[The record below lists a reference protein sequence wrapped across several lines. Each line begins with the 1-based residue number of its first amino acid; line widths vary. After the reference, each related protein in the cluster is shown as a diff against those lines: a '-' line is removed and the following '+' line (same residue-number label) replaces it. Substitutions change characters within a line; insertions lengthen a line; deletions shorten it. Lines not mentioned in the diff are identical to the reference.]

1 MATELAHR
9 CEDGVD
15 VRLFWNRAAG
25 RVSVAVAVPDT
36 GEAFELD
43 VRGSERPRR
52 RSGIRSRSLRC
63 GRSTPAASGLSAAA
77 VRRLHEHTVG
87 NPLYAAHC

>member
-1 MATELAHR
+1 MATKLAHR
-9 CEDGVD
+9 YEDGMD

-52 RSGIRSRSLRC
+52 RSGMRSRSLRC
-63 GRSTPAASGLSAAA
+63 GRSTPAAFGLSAA